1 MAATYQHTDE
11 LALIVAGSIVRI
23 NPWEIHIKDPEF
35 FDKIYTMTPKLDKD
49 PWYYNFAGIPKSAF
63 ATSQTQLH
71 RLRRAAT
78 SKLFS
83 TSYALR
89 MQSVAESCV
98 ERLISKLETHATMRP
113 EQPSNMSHFYFCM
126 ASEVVSGC
134 MMPLSSNYLVGD
146 DAPQFGKM
154 FKTLARVA
162 LWNRHFPWLFSMMS
176 AIPHWIVKST
186 AASFIDVLKF
196 QEVGSRA
203 VQDVIGT
210 RC

>member
-1 MAATYQHTDE
+1 
-11 LALIVAGSIVRI
+11 
-23 NPWEIHIKDPEF
+23 
-35 FDKIYTMTPKLDKD
+35 MTPKLDKD

-63 ATSQTQLH
+63 ATSHAQLH

-78 SKLFS
+78 AKLFS

-89 MQSVAESCV
+89 MQPVVESCV
-98 ERLISKLETHATMRP
+98 ERLIWKLETHASIGP
-113 EQPSNMSHFYFCM
+113 GQPSNMSHLYWCM

-134 MMPLSSNYLVGD
+134 MMPLSSNHLTGD

-176 AIPHWIVKST
+176 AIPHCIVKRT
-186 AASFIDVLKF
+186 ADSFVDVLKF

-203 VQDVIGT
+203 LRDVIGT
-210 RC
+210 QC